1 MTPEREQTQ
10 TFACEAKRSTA
21 LSRMII
27 HTAPRASLPAVA
39 VSVGAICNRDGNNAE
54 LPRGPIAAAS
64 RSHEEPRTVRSR
76 FVGQALKLRSLRPFA
91 GLLMSLLL
99 GLMTS
104 AVSADYPLTIIEL
117 KHRLPEDLIPV
128 LAPLAGPDGV
138 VTGANASLFV
148 RASPNRLA
156 DIRAALA
163 RLDQAARNLLV
174 EVRRRSAG
182 DSSNSSFAITVDEP
196 IGDHGRLRVGPDR
209 QTGIRAGAGRQSNSR
224 DLLQQ
229 VRVMDGGEAFIR
241 VGSERPVGYRQVY
254 TGPYGEGVRSG
265 IGYVNADNGF
275 YVRPRLSGDRVV
287 VDISTSAAD
296 FDRRGGI
303 DTGAVDTRVSG
314 QLGEWIP
321 FGASQDSAERQ
332 GSGLTHRS
340 SAAGSE
346 IRNLELRVRTID

>member
-1 MTPEREQTQ
+1 
-10 TFACEAKRSTA
+10 
-21 LSRMII
+21 MIT
-27 HTAPRASLPAVA
+27 HTATPASLPAVA
-39 VSVGAICNRDGNNAE
+39 IPVEAICNRDGNNAE

-64 RSHEEPRTVRSR
+64 RSHGEPRTVGRR
-76 FVGQALKLRSLRPFA
+76 FVGQARKLRSMRPFA
-91 GLLMSLLL
+91 CLLMSLLM
-99 GLMTS
+99 GLMTGT
-104 AVSADYPLTIIEL
+104 VSADYPLTIIEL
-117 KHRLPEDLIPV
+117 KHRLPEELIPV

-138 VTGANASLFV
+138 VAGANASLFV
-148 RASPNRLA
+148 RASPDRLA

-182 DSSNSSFAITVDEP
+182 ERSRGSVAVTIDEP
-196 IGDHGRLRVGPDR
+196 IGNHGRLRVGPDR
-209 QTGIRAGAGRQSNSR
+209 QTGIRAGAGRQSDSR

-229 VRVMDGGEAFIR
+229 VRVMDGGQAFIS
-241 VGSERPVGYRQVY
+241 VGSERPVGYREVY
-254 TGPYGEGVRSG
+254 VGPSGKRVQSG

-287 VDISTSAAD
+287 VDVSTRAAD
-296 FDRRGGI
+296 FGLGGNI

-321 FGASQDSAERQ
+321 FGASQDSADRQ

-340 SAAGSE
+340 SAAGNE
-346 IRNLELRVRTID
+346 IRDLELRVRTID

>member
-1 MTPEREQTQ
+1 
-10 TFACEAKRSTA
+10 
-21 LSRMII
+21 MII
-27 HTAPRASLPAVA
+27 HTAPPASLPAVA
-39 VSVGAICNRDGNNAE
+39 VPVGAICNRDGNDAE
-54 LPRGPIAAAS
+54 LQRGPIAAAS
-64 RSHEEPRTVRSR
+64 RSHGEQRS
-76 FVGQALKLRSLRPFA
+76 VGLPCSDQALNDQAIKLASIRSFA

-99 GLMTS
+99 GLSLNLMTS
-104 AVSADYPLTIIEL
+104 IASADYPLTIIEL

-182 DSSNSSFAITVDEP
+182 DSSNSSFAVTVDEP
-196 IGDHGRLRVGPDR
+196 IGKHGRLRVGPDR

-229 VRVMDGGEAFIR
+229 VRVMDGGQAFIR
-241 VGSERPVGYRQVY
+241 VGSERPVGYREIY
-254 TGPYGEGVRSG
+254 IGPDGRRVQSG
-265 IGYVNADNGF
+265 IGYVNADDGF

-346 IRNLELRVRTID
+346 IRDLELRVRTID